1 MFMTNLSIISRY
13 SRTYFERKLSEI
25 HVGFTEQLI
34 LMYLNKSDV
43 INQENIAK
51 HFLLDK
57 GAIAKALNKLEE
69 KEYIIRMDN
78 PNNRREKL
86 ISITDKGQSIIQYM
100 NRELQ
105 EWHDYLFEGLS
116 KEEIEQFSA
125 TVGKISANAAKV
137 IHGGKSENEENK

>member
-13 SRTYFERKLSEI
+13 SRTYFERKLNEI

-34 LMYLNKSDV
+34 LMYLNKSDA

-116 KEEIEQFSA
+116 QEEIEQFSA
-125 TVGKISANAAKV
+125 TVAKISANAAKV
-137 IHGGKSENEENK
+137 IHGRKIENEESK